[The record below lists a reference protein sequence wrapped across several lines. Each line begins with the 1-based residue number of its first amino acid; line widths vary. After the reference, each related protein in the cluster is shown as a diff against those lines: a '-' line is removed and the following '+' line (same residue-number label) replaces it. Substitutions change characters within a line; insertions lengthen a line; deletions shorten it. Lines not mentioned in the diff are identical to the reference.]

1 MRVVSRVPF
10 REAADEFKQ
19 FAKAIEDVYQVL
31 KKGEFTSPDELKKA
45 FPSLDRMKYKE
56 RWWVIDVRGGNI
68 RILLK
73 IDLPTQTVYVKHITN
88 HADYDKLIA
97 GFRSTK

>member
-10 REAADEFKQ
+10 REAADDFKQ

-31 KKGEFTSPDELKKA
+31 KKGEFISPDELKKA

-56 RWWVIDVRGGNI
+56 RWWAIDVRGGNI

-73 IDLPTQTVYVKHITN
+73 IDFLTQAVYVKHITN